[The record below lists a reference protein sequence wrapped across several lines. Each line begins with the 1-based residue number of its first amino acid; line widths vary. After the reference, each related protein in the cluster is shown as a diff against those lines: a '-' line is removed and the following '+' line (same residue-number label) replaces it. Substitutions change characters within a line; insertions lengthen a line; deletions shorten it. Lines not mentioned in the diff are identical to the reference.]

1 MLAAKR
7 LRSKPKTQHF
17 VFVVKQYSK
26 CRCSSA
32 ELYNFILFSQLFPNP
47 PYFPWTFSLCVCSTP
62 NPLNLLVIEMTPPST
77 HPQEVIVFNEGYL
90 DSLEVSCPWNLTK
103 QQKVNCFVL
112 VVLWMPKNASGN
124 VIAERKCEIY
134 KAMTY
139 AVTVGS
145 CQLPNWGNVYFV

>member
-1 MLAAKR
+1 MLAVKR

-32 ELYNFILFSQLFPNP
+32 ELYDFILFSQFFPNP

-77 HPQEVIVFNEGYL
+77 HPQEVIVFNEE
-90 DSLEVSCPWNLTK
+90 SLE
-103 QQKVNCFVL
+103 CFGVQL
-112 VVLWMPKNASGN
+112 SMKFNKTAESKLALSLWFY
-124 VIAERKCEIY
+124 E
-134 KAMTY
+134 
-139 AVTVGS
+139 
-145 CQLPNWGNVYFV
+145 CQTIHWGTS

>member
-32 ELYNFILFSQLFPNP
+32 ELY
-47 PYFPWTFSLCVCSTP
+47 FPWTFSLCVCSTS

-77 HPQEVIVFNEGYL
+77 HPQEVIVFNEE
-90 DSLEVSCPWNLTK
+90 SLE
-103 QQKVNCFVL
+103 CFGVQL
-112 VVLWMPKNASGN
+112 SMKFNKTAESKLALSLWFY
-124 VIAERKCEIY
+124 E
-134 KAMTY
+134 
-139 AVTVGS
+139 
-145 CQLPNWGNVYFV
+145 CQAIHWGTS

>member
-32 ELYNFILFSQLFPNP
+32 ELYDFILFSQLFPNP
-47 PYFPWTFSLCVCSTP
+47 PYFPWTFSLCVCSTS

-77 HPQEVIVFNEGYL
+77 HPQEVIVFNEE
-90 DSLEVSCPWNLTK
+90 SLECFGVQLSMKFNKTAESKLALT
-103 QQKVNCFVL
+103 
-112 VVLWMPKNASGN
+112 LWFY
-124 VIAERKCEIY
+124 E
-134 KAMTY
+134 
-139 AVTVGS
+139 
-145 CQLPNWGNVYFV
+145 CQTIHWGTS

>member
-32 ELYNFILFSQLFPNP
+32 ELYDFILFSQLFPNP
-47 PYFPWTFSLCVCSTP
+47 SYFPWTFSLCVCSTS

-77 HPQEVIVFNEGYL
+77 HPQEVIVFNEE
-90 DSLEVSCPWNLTK
+90 SLE
-103 QQKVNCFVL
+103 CFGVQL
-112 VVLWMPKNASGN
+112 SMKFNKTAESKLALSLWFY
-124 VIAERKCEIY
+124 E
-134 KAMTY
+134 
-139 AVTVGS
+139 
-145 CQLPNWGNVYFV
+145 CQTIHWGTS

>member
-17 VFVVKQYSK
+17 VFVVKQYSE

-32 ELYNFILFSQLFPNP
+32 ELYDFILFSQLFPNP

-77 HPQEVIVFNEGYL
+77 HPQEVIVFNEE
-90 DSLEVSCPWNLTK
+90 SLECFGVQLSMKFNIQGVS
-103 QQKVNCFVL
+103 KVRFDFFFVRISL
-112 VVLWMPKNASGN
+112 IIKNTFW
-124 VIAERKCEIY
+124 K
-134 KAMTY
+134 T
-139 AVTVGS
+139 
-145 CQLPNWGNVYFV
+145 